1 MIINR
6 CVMRMGDRVK
16 FINDIGGGIVKKFPK
31 DTRFVVV
38 TDDNGFEIPVLK
50 EECVVVKPGLDY
62 GRVSK
67 SQKLTALKKG
77 ATGKSTKKPVNGTA
91 NRNNNMLEVD
101 LHIEKLRLTDKSIDS
116 GSALVY
122 QMDMV
127 RHILKGNKNKKGTK
141 IVFIHGQGEGILRGE
156 IIKEIEEKFP
166 GYSWSDA
173 SFARYGVG
181 GALEVRI

>member
-1 MIINR
+1 
-6 CVMRMGDRVK
+6 MRIGDRIR

-31 DTRFVVV
+31 DTRFVVI

-67 SQKLTALKKG
+67 SQKLAALKKG
-77 ATGKSTKKPVNGTA
+77 ATSKSPKKPVNRTA
-91 NRNNNMLEVD
+91 SFNNNLLEVD
-101 LHIEKLRLTDKSIDS
+101 LHIEKLRPTDKSIDPA
-116 GSALVY
+116 SALVY
-122 QMDMV
+122 QLDMV
-127 RHILKGNKNKKGTK
+127 RHILKSNKNRKGTK

-166 GYSWSDA
+166 GYYWSDA
-173 SFARYGVG
+173 SFVRYGVG
-181 GALEVRI
+181 GALEVQG